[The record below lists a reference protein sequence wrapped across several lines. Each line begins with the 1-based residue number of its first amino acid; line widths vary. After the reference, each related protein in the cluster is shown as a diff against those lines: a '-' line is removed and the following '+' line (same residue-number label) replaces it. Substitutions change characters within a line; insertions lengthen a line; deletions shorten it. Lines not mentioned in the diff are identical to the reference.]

1 MSRKGESQPRVDGE
15 NCQLERLRT
24 SSVRTVGVPVNP
36 IPLIKWA
43 RPPRFLLDPDWEVET
58 GSKSEE
64 KHFQLKRE
72 SKVSEAK
79 YHRRT
84 YVPANPFFGSDA
96 LVFSD
101 DDSKV
106 PIIPWEEIDDETTPE
121 DDDDGIPLVTLD
133 PSVKVGETGTHPRTV
148 SPLLPPQDNRGPEV
162 STQPLLRRDE
172 VMSIASKVPIIPL
185 EEIDGETALEDDDD
199 GIPLVTLNPS
209 VNVGETSTQPRTVSS
224 LLPPL
229 VNRGP
234 EVSTQPLLRRDEE
247 MAIALALVAWIKAKE
262 PGSNIDTELL
272 VQLLRNPGMLERL
285 KNEHEDPAKP
295 QVRSSPPLV
304 VPKPTEVR
312 SARTVTGTTLV
323 VVQGPTLD
331 VRPPRTVLGITPV
344 AVQGPSLEVRPHR
357 TVVGTTPVAV
367 QGPTLPVR
375 PRRTIVGTTPVA
387 VQGPSLEVRPHRT
400 VVGTTPVAVQ
410 GPSLEVRPRRTV
422 VGTTPVAVRRPTLQ
436 VRPARSVVGIKPVA
450 FQGPSLKLRP
460 PKTVVGTTPVAVQ
473 GPTLDVS
480 PARTVVRATP
490 VAIPG
495 PYIKSLA
502 KVPVG
507 SQTTWVPSVPFTHS
521 MSQGVKNT
529 IEGIHNHLDTHNP
542 SSSKIDLGEVRKLIN
557 EYGVPLQA
565 DGYSCSPSAPKTAP
579 LVIKDSDYYRS
590 IISQHGI
597 AQENPNPQGPVK
609 TVRSNEQRVCKYFN
623 SSNGCMRGS
632 NCWFKHVKVSTE
644 GGTLA
649 LEEQRV
655 AKRMKFS
662 GGNFAGHT

>member
-24 SSVRTVGVPVNP
+24 SSVRTGGVLVNP
-36 IPLIKWA
+36 ISLIKWT
-43 RPPRFLLDPDWEVET
+43 RPPRFLVDLGWKVET
-58 GSKSEE
+58 GSESEE

-84 YVPANPFFGSDA
+84 YVPANPFVGSDA

-106 PIIPWEEIDDETTPE
+106 PIVPLEGIDDETTLE

-133 PSVKVGETGTHPRTV
+133 PTVKVGETSTQPRTV
-148 SPLLPPQDNRGPEV
+148 SPLVPPQVNRGPEV

-172 VMSIASKVPIIPL
+172 VMAIASKVPIIPL
-185 EEIDGETALEDDDD
+185 EEIDDETALEDDDD
-199 GIPLVTLNPS
+199 GIPLVTLDPTIK
-209 VNVGETSTQPRTVSS
+209 VGETSTQPRTVSS
-224 LLPPL
+224 LLPQ

-234 EVSTQPLLRRDEE
+234 EVSTQPLLRRNEE

-262 PGSNIDTELL
+262 PGSNVDTELL
-272 VQLLRNPGMLERL
+272 VQLLRNPGMLEQL

-304 VPKPTEVR
+304 VPKSTEVR
-312 SARTVTGTTLV
+312 PARTVAGTTLV
-323 VVQGPTLD
+323 AVQGPTLD

-357 TVVGTTPVAV
+357 TVVGTTPVV
-367 QGPTLPVR
+367 
-375 PRRTIVGTTPVA
+375 
-387 VQGPSLEVRPHRT
+387 
-400 VVGTTPVAVQ
+400 VQ

-436 VRPARSVVGIKPVA
+436 VRPARSVVGITPVA

-473 GPTLDVS
+473 GPTLEVS

-521 MSQGVKNT
+521 MYQGAKNT

-565 DGYSCSPSAPKTAP
+565 DGYSCSPSAPKIGP

-590 IISQHGI
+590 IISQHGV

-609 TVRSNEQRVCKYFN
+609 TVRSSEQRVCKYFN

-632 NCWFKHVKVSTE
+632 NCWFKHGKVSTE

-662 GGNFAGHT
+662 GGNFAGRT